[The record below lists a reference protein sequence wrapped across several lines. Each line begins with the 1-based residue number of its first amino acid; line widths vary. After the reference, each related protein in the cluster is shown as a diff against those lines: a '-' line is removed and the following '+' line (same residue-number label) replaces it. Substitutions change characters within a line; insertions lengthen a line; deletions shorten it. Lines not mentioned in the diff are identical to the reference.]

1 MNLRRPS
8 SQKRASVESPD
19 RKRRSERATRAKKPD
34 AGRSSAS
41 EIGDSP
47 VKPSLAHREK
57 RRGTE
62 DAPVTP
68 QSSAYRQRRAEQQ
81 AAPRSSYKEMHE
93 RRAARAEAQNFDDY
107 G

>member
-1 MNLRRPS
+1 MHLRRPTP
-8 SQKRASVESPD
+8 KRASVESPD
-19 RKRRSERATRAKKPD
+19 RKRRSGSRATRAKKPE

-47 VKPSLAHREK
+47 VKPSLAYREK
-57 RRGTE
+57 RQEAE

-68 QSSAYRQRRAEQQ
+68 QPSAYRQRRAEQQ